1 MSNATASTPN
11 KTVIEVTN
19 DSHQRLRDGASKT
32 GNSMKRFTALILEYA
47 LGKFENGEIG
57 LREPV
62 IEEVPQTEEA
72 GGAAA

>member
-1 MSNATASTPN
+1 MSTPVSASTPT

-19 DSHQRLRDGASKT
+19 ETHQRLREGAGKT

-47 LGKFENGEIG
+47 LAKFENGEIG

-62 IEEVPQTEEA
+62 IEEVTTETP
-72 GGAAA
+72 

>member
-1 MSNATASTPN
+1 
-11 KTVIEVTN
+11 
-19 DSHQRLRDGASKT
+19 
-32 GNSMKRFTALILEYA
+32 MKRFTALILEYA